1 MLTLKNTSVMN
12 FENAIRGARN
22 PMNSWGR
29 MDSHT
34 EPDGSFVFGPNDL
47 DLAMR
52 LAKAGSDHRK
62 YLRMVFVS
70 VDVTAPLY
78 WWKEYDTYKVA
89 TVANSTSTMH
99 KIHSKPFSMDDFSC
113 DHMTD
118 GTKKFMETEDY
129 SLSIFAFCNMGIVYG
144 MLAFVFYMF
153 SFIVSSK
160 ENIDFLHQQCLIDY
174 ISEGLFFLI
183 AGAIKIVSKWR
194 MKYKSTKLKCSNC
207 IHKKVCSITN
217 DENDIKS
224 CKNFIDKSSL
234 REVSND

>member
-22 PMNSWGR
+22 PLNSWGR

-34 EPDGSFVFGPNDL
+34 EPDGSFIFGPNDL

-118 GTKKFMETEDY
+118 GTKKFMETVVAE
-129 SLSIFAFCNMGIVYG
+129 L
-144 MLAFVFYMF
+144 
-153 SFIVSSK
+153 
-160 ENIDFLHQQCLIDY
+160 ENIRLRFKETKSKDDWYDMIQLLPSSYNQMRTCTFNYEKLINIYRARKNHKLAEWHTFCDWIETLPY
-174 ISEGLFFLI
+174 AEQLI
-183 AGAIKIVSKWR
+183 
-194 MKYKSTKLKCSNC
+194 TF
-207 IHKKVCSITN
+207 
-217 DENDIKS
+217 EP
-224 CKNFIDKSSL
+224 
-234 REVSND
+234 

>member
-34 EPDGSFVFGPNDL
+34 EPDGTFVFGPNDL

-70 VDVTAPLY
+70 VVVTAPLY

-99 KIHSKPFSMDDFSC
+99 KIHSKPFSIDDFSC

-118 GTKKFMETEDY
+118 GTKKFMETVVAE
-129 SLSIFAFCNMGIVYG
+129 L
-144 MLAFVFYMF
+144 
-153 SFIVSSK
+153 
-160 ENIDFLHQQCLIDY
+160 ENIRLRFKETKSKDDWYDMIQLLPSSYNQMRTCTFNYETLINIYRARKNHKLAEWHTFCDWIETLPY
-174 ISEGLFFLI
+174 AEQLI
-183 AGAIKIVSKWR
+183 
-194 MKYKSTKLKCSNC
+194 TF
-207 IHKKVCSITN
+207 
-217 DENDIKS
+217 EP
-224 CKNFIDKSSL
+224 
-234 REVSND
+234 

>member
-34 EPDGSFVFGPNDL
+34 EPDGTFVFGPNDL

-118 GTKKFMETEDY
+118 STKKFMET
-129 SLSIFAFCNMGIVYG
+129 
-144 MLAFVFYMF
+144 
-153 SFIVSSK
+153 IVSELETIRLRFKETKSK
-160 ENIDFLHQQCLIDY
+160 DDWYDMIQLLPSSYNQMRTCTFNYETLINIYRARKNHKLAEWHTFCDWIETLPYAEQLITF
-174 ISEGLFFLI
+174 EP
-183 AGAIKIVSKWR
+183 
-194 MKYKSTKLKCSNC
+194 
-207 IHKKVCSITN
+207 
-217 DENDIKS
+217 
-224 CKNFIDKSSL
+224 
-234 REVSND
+234 